1 MTKKVLVLGGSG
13 FIGRSIVKHLLNSDC
28 SVTSADCKDSQDLLD
43 IKNSSKGKMLEVI
56 NADFSESSSF
66 KSLSHSYDEIY
77 MLAALVGV
85 NRTLKN
91 PSEVIRINTSLT
103 MNTLDYVKTNPVKK
117 ILFSSS
123 SENYAGTSDLFNY
136 KIPTD
141 EKVPLCIE
149 DIKHPRW
156 TYAMTKMHGEAAFLH
171 CANALNYEATVV
183 RYQNIIGPNMGFG
196 HAIPHI
202 VERFVKDPDGPIKIY
217 GHDQTRAFCF
227 VDDAVSGTVLAME
240 SKMTNGQ
247 IYHIGKDEEISIKEL
262 YLFIGEI
269 LGYKG
274 DYEDAI
280 TYPGSVNRRCPEINK
295 ARNDFGY
302 NPQIDWQEAVEKT
315 VIWYKD
321 YFESGKTPDHGGFE
335 APEKVMKKMSDAKTI

>member
-141 EKVPLCIE
+141 ENE
-149 DIKHPRW
+149 
-156 TYAMTKMHGEAAFLH
+156 
-171 CANALNYEATVV
+171 
-183 RYQNIIGPNMGFG
+183 
-196 HAIPHI
+196 
-202 VERFVKDPDGPIKIY
+202 PIKIP
-217 GHDQTRAFCF
+217 D
-227 VDDAVSGTVLAME
+227 V
-240 SKMTNGQ
+240 
-247 IYHIGKDEEISIKEL
+247 
-262 YLFIGEI
+262 
-269 LGYKG
+269 
-274 DYEDAI
+274 
-280 TYPGSVNRRCPEINK
+280 
-295 ARNDFGY
+295 Y
-302 NPQIDWQEAVEKT
+302 NPRFSYSAGKIISEIAGINYGK
-315 VIWYKD
+315 K
-321 YFESGKTPDHGGFE
+321 YFKRTKFKLC
-335 APEKVMKKMSDAKTI
+335 A